1 LTCKDS
7 ITLRE
12 KKEEKRSEHEMN
24 AVYQIN
30 TIHGSGTKEVTEV
43 AAALVQETREVLSFL
58 GDATLS
64 IEAELKSLGE
74 GDTASNLR
82 FKGDK
87 EKNNHVVSN
96 YMKLF
101 ETYAPTEKPIIITTV
116 PRKHRYITYSL
127 TEGGEIEAH
136 NSNTK
141 GFMAKETTILKEF
154 LESMNIDRTKV
165 TSMREASSGAGYR
178 TYLADLLAF
187 IYLVDSHFHREM
199 FEQRRKTPF
208 VVNTQTLDEDGNAVL
223 TEIDSGGRKWV
234 PKEGYDYLY
243 FTGEETPRE
252 MVEKKYENIFW
263 EPKEGSIVKV
273 YFQLGELLSKEENGM
288 KKMVRDYMGLLGTY
302 NRFSDYWVNDV
313 DDALTIYMIY
323 GAYKY
328 ATLTA
333 EEEMVK
339 DQLSKIIEGFS

>member
-1 LTCKDS
+1 
-7 ITLRE
+7 
-12 KKEEKRSEHEMN
+12 MN
-24 AVYQIN
+24 AAYQIN
-30 TIHGSGTKEVTEV
+30 TIHGSGTMEVMEV

-74 GDTASNLR
+74 GETASNLR

-87 EKNNHVVSN
+87 EKNNHVIEN

-141 GFMAKETTILKEF
+141 AFMAKETTILKEF
-154 LESMNIDRTKV
+154 LESMNIDQTKV
-165 TSMREASSGAGYR
+165 RSMRESSSGAGYR
-178 TYLADLLAF
+178 TYLADALAF

-199 FEQRRKTPF
+199 FEQKRKTPF
-208 VVNTQTLDEDGNAVL
+208 VVNTQVAMYDGNPLL
-223 TEIDSGGRKWV
+223 TEIESGGRTWV
-234 PKEGYDYLY
+234 PKEGFDYLY
-243 FTGEETPRE
+243 FTEDPSD
-252 MVEKKYENIFW
+252 KKYENIFW

-273 YFQLGELLSKEENGM
+273 YFQLNELISKEENGM

-328 ATLTA
+328 TTLTT
-333 EEEMVK
+333 EEEMIK
-339 DQLSKIIEGFS
+339 DQLFKIIEGFS

>member
-1 LTCKDS
+1 
-7 ITLRE
+7 
-12 KKEEKRSEHEMN
+12 MN
-24 AVYQIN
+24 ATYQIN
-30 TIHGSGTKEVTEV
+30 TIHGSGTMEVTEV

-64 IEAELKSLGE
+64 IEAELKCLGE

-87 EKNNHVVSN
+87 DKNNHVVEN

-101 ETYAPTEKPIIITTV
+101 ENYAPTGRPIIITTV

-127 TEGGEIEAH
+127 TECGEIEAR

-141 GFMAKETTILKEF
+141 GFMAKETLLMKEF
-154 LESMNIDRTKV
+154 LESMNIDRAKV
-165 TSMREASSGAGYR
+165 ITMREASSGAGYR
-178 TYLADLLAF
+178 TYLADALAF

-199 FEQRRKTPF
+199 FEWKRKTPF
-208 VVNTQTLDEDGNAVL
+208 VVNTQTRDEDGNAML
-223 TEIDSGGRKWV
+223 TEIESGGRTWV
-234 PKEGYDYLY
+234 PKEGFDYLY
-243 FTGEETPRE
+243 FTEGSS
-252 MVEKKYENIFW
+252 EKKYENIFW

-273 YFQLGELLSKEENGM
+273 YFQLNELLSKEENGM

-328 ATLTA
+328 ATLTTQ
-333 EEEMVK
+333 EEMIK
-339 DQLSKIIEGFS
+339 GQLFKIIEGFS

>member
-1 LTCKDS
+1 
-7 ITLRE
+7 
-12 KKEEKRSEHEMN
+12 MN
-24 AVYQIN
+24 ASYQIN
-30 TIHGSGTKEVTEV
+30 TIHGSGTMEVTEV
-43 AAALVQETREVLSFL
+43 AAALVQETGEVLSFL

-87 EKNNHVVSN
+87 DKNNHVVSN

-116 PRKHRYITYSL
+116 PRKRRYITYTL

-141 GFMAKETTILKEF
+141 GFMAKETTIMKEF
-154 LESMNIDRTKV
+154 LESMDIDRTKV
-165 TSMREASSGAGYR
+165 MSMREASSGAGYR
-178 TYLADLLAF
+178 TYLADALAF

-208 VVNTQTLDEDGNAVL
+208 VVNCQTLSRSGNAVL
-223 TEIDSGGRKWV
+223 TEINSGGRTWV
-234 PKEGYDYLY
+234 PKEGFDYLY
-243 FTGEETPRE
+243 FTDGSGSEFENG
-252 MVEKKYENIFW
+252 VVVKKNTNIFW

-273 YFQLGELLSKEENGM
+273 YFQLNELLSKEENGM
-288 KKMVRDYMGLLGTY
+288 KKMVRDYMSLIGTY

-328 ATLTA
+328 ATLTT
-333 EEEMVK
+333 EEEMIK
-339 DQLSKIIEGFS
+339 DQLFKIIEGFS

>member
-1 LTCKDS
+1 
-7 ITLRE
+7 
-12 KKEEKRSEHEMN
+12 MN
-24 AVYQIN
+24 ASYQIN

-43 AAALVQETREVLSFL
+43 AAALVQDTEEVLSFL

-64 IEAELKSLGE
+64 IEAELKGLGE

-87 EKNNHVVSN
+87 DKNNHVVSN

-116 PRKHRYITYSL
+116 SRKQRYITYSL
-127 TEGGEIEAH
+127 TEGGEIEAR
-136 NSNTK
+136 NSATK
-141 GFMAKETTILKEF
+141 EFMAKETTLLNEF
-154 LESMNIDRTKV
+154 LLSMNIDRAKV
-165 TSMREASSGAGYR
+165 ITMREASSGAGYR
-178 TYLADLLAF
+178 TYLADALAF
-187 IYLVDSHFHREM
+187 IYLVNSQFHHEM
-199 FEQRRKTPF
+199 FVQKRKTPF
-208 VVNTQTLDEDGNAVL
+208 VVNCQTLDGDGNAML
-223 TEIDSGGRKWV
+223 TEIESGGRTWV
-234 PKEGYDYLY
+234 PKEGFDYLY
-243 FTGEETPRE
+243 FTEGSSD
-252 MVEKKYENIFW
+252 KKYENIFW

-273 YFQLGELLSKEENGM
+273 YFQLNELLSKEENGM

-328 ATLTA
+328 ATLTT
-333 EEEMVK
+333 EEEMIK
-339 DQLSKIIEGFS
+339 DQLFKIIEGFS

>member
-1 LTCKDS
+1 
-7 ITLRE
+7 
-12 KKEEKRSEHEMN
+12 MN
-24 AVYQIN
+24 PSYQIN
-30 TIHGSGTKEVTEV
+30 TIIGSGTKEVTEV
-43 AAALVQETREVLSFL
+43 AAALVQETSRVLSFL

-87 EKNNHVVSN
+87 DKNNHVVSN

-141 GFMAKETTILKEF
+141 GFMAKETTTMKEF

-165 TSMREASSGAGYR
+165 ASMREASSGAGYR
-178 TYLADLLAF
+178 TYLADALAF

-234 PKEGYDYLY
+234 PKEGFDYLY
-243 FTGEETPRE
+243 FTGEETPRGDLLT
-252 MVEKKYENIFW
+252 EKKYENIFW

-273 YFQLGELLSKEENGM
+273 YFQLNELLSKEENGM

-328 ATLTA
+328 ATLTT
-333 EEEMVK
+333 EEEMIK
-339 DQLSKIIEGFS
+339 DQLFKIIEGFS